1 MNLNEIM
8 QQAQKLQGNL
18 QQSQEKLKTLEV
30 AGEAGAGLV
39 KVVMNGKYKMK
50 SINIDPS
57 LLDDVEMLEDIV
69 AAAINDCV
77 TKVET
82 RVQQE
87 MSSFL
92 PAGFNMPN

>member
-1 MNLNEIM
+1 M
-8 QQAQKLQGNL
+8 QQAQKLQGDF
-18 QQSQEKLKTLEV
+18 QQSQEKLKNVEV
-30 AGEAGAGLV
+30 EGEAGAGLV
-39 KVVMNGKYKMK
+39 KVVMNGKFKIK

-57 LLDDVEMLEDIV
+57 LLDDIEMLEDIM

-87 MSSFL
+87 MQSFM
-92 PAGFNMPN
+92 PAGFKMPS